1 MMALWVLVAII
12 AIVIF
17 SAVSVYNRIINY
29 ENRYE
34 NAWSQIDV
42 QLKKRNDLI
51 PNLVET
57 VKGYAGHEEKIFT
70 QVSDARARMIQ
81 GGSVSEQADAANM
94 MTGALKSLFAVSEA
108 YPDLKANENFKVLQE
123 ELSAVENK
131 IAYARQFY
139 NDSVLNYNNAI
150 ETFPGVLFAGP
161 MGKGQQVYLEIP
173 ETEKDAPSVSFGN
186 SQPVNVDQMSSKAI
200 KENS

>member
-17 SAVSVYNRIINY
+17 SAVSVYNRIVNY

-57 VKGYAGHEEKIFT
+57 VKGYAGHEEKIFN
-70 QVSDARARMIQ
+70 QVADARARMIQ
-81 GGSVSEQADAANM
+81 GGSVSDQADAANM

-108 YPDLKANENFKVLQE
+108 YPDLKANENFRVLQE

-139 NDSVLNYNNAI
+139 N
-150 ETFPGVLFAGP
+150 GP

-186 SQPVNVDQMSSKAI
+186 SQPVNVEQSAQRAI
-200 KENS
+200 NE

>member
-17 SAVSVYNRIINY
+17 SAVSVYNRIVNY

-57 VKGYAGHEEKIFT
+57 VKGYAGHEEKIFN
-70 QVSDARARMIQ
+70 QVADARARMIQ
-81 GGSVSEQADAANM
+81 GGSVSDQADAANM

-108 YPDLKANENFKVLQE
+108 YPDLKANENFRVLQE

-186 SQPVNVDQMSSKAI
+186 SQPVNVEQSAQRAI
-200 KENS
+200 NE